1 MNQTGG
7 FNLMDA
13 SELLNFKW
21 KNLSGLNWEK
31 IPDTYCRNERSYYTK
46 ESVEIFVESVFR
58 GIARELGVPFEEI
71 RNVLEEE
78 NKPFFRELNRVFK
91 EMGTDA
97 LVWSYI
103 SDLRQYF
110 FVPDVQKIAKMRRF
124 NHSTENG
131 LYTISWWKNLLEK
144 AERIFSP
151 NKNQGLLP
159 APSHESV
166 QKRIISDFTSL
177 SHEERTDVLKTLHG
191 IIKDSQDN

>member
-1 MNQTGG
+1 ME
-7 FNLMDA
+7 A
-13 SELLNFKW
+13 SELLNLKW
-21 KNLSGLNWEK
+21 KNLSISTWEK
-31 IPDTYCRNERSYYTK
+31 IPDTFVRNERSYYTK
-46 ESVEIFVESVFR
+46 ESVDIFVEFIFR

-71 RNVLEEE
+71 RNVLEEQ
-78 NKPFFRELNRVFK
+78 NKPFFRELDRIFK
-91 EMGTDA
+91 EMDKDA
-97 LVWSYI
+97 LVWPYI

-131 LYTISWWKNLLEK
+131 LYTISWWRNLLEK

-177 SHEERTDVLKTLHG
+177 SHEEQTEVLKSLHS